1 MLDEDQREAHRGE
14 VTPGSRS
21 QGIQAKQGYTIL
33 CMEKGEG
40 RVRFFIQKTGT
51 IPITGILS
59 NLKKK
64 KKKNHSEKKKTKKKK
79 NLSAKT
85 RTNKQTNPAV
95 QDHCLRQGLTICYQG
110 KGRLQNMSPL
120 RPVLS
125 RTSPAFLLAEAT
137 LSPQSKQVRA

>member
-40 RVRFFIQKTGT
+40 RVRFFIQKTVT
-51 IPITGILS
+51 SPNTGILS

-64 KKKNHSEKKKTKKKK
+64 NKKPLSKNK
-79 NLSAKT
+79 
-85 RTNKQTNPAV
+85 NKQTNKPSSSGSLPETGADNLLPGKRQTSKHVTPAASAFT
-95 QDHCLRQGLTICYQG
+95 HKPCF
-110 KGRLQNMSPL
+110 SPG
-120 RPVLS
+120 
-125 RTSPAFLLAEAT
+125 
-137 LSPQSKQVRA
+137 

>member
-59 NLKKK
+59 NLKK
-64 KKKNHSEKKKTKKKK
+64 KKKK

>member
-64 KKKNHSEKKKTKKKK
+64 KQKKTSQQKQEQ
-79 NLSAKT
+79 
-85 RTNKQTNPAV
+85 TNKQTQQFRITA
-95 QDHCLRQGLTICYQG
+95 
-110 KGRLQNMSPL
+110 
-120 RPVLS
+120 
-125 RTSPAFLLAEAT
+125 
-137 LSPQSKQVRA
+137 

>member
-64 KKKNHSEKKKTKKKK
+64 K
-79 NLSAKT
+79 NLLAKT
-85 RTNKQTNPAV
+85 RTNKQTKPAV
-95 QDHCLRQGLTICYQG
+95 QDHCLRGADNLLPG
-110 KGRLQNMSPL
+110 KRQTSKHVTPAVSAFTHKPCFSPG
-120 RPVLS
+120 
-125 RTSPAFLLAEAT
+125 
-137 LSPQSKQVRA
+137 